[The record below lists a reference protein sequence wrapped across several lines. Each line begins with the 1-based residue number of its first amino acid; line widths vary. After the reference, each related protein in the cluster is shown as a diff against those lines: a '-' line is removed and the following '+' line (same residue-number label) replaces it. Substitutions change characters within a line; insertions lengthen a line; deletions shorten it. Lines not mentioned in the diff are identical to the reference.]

1 MTLSRVA
8 GLLMFFAPFI
18 IVSIILESTVGIEGV
33 GVLWG
38 ILGFTSIYLAVA
50 FHFILKD
57 EYWS

>member
-18 IVSIILESTVGIEGV
+18 IASIILEPSLGVETVAI
-33 GVLWG
+33 LWFVMA
-38 ILGFTSIYLAVA
+38 ITSIYLAIA
-50 FHFILKD
+50 LKFILKD